1 MIDRDRV
8 GLGAGNE
15 VDVVPGQPVV
25 WMNVTTDAPLDMRE
39 AGKYGKMITMMGKGL
54 MGSGKR
60 VVRTGILRKP
70 LVLAYGTWNI
80 DTGETGRIPTLETG
94 S

>member
-1 MIDRDRV
+1 MIS
-8 GLGAGNE
+8 E
-15 VDVVPGQPVV
+15 
-25 WMNVTTDAPLDMRE
+25 
-39 AGKYGKMITMMGKGL
+39 MGKGFV
-54 MGSGKR
+54 GSSKR

-80 DTGETGRIPTLETG
+80 ETGETGRIPTLETG